1 MSEASSELIEWVRAY
16 LEKDEDIIVPIK
28 KMWNEWSAAR
38 GTPSLA
44 EFTRIVLSDDRIE
57 EMRGVDH
64 TRRMEGMS
72 AQEREEYERDM
83 EARGFISGP
92 RVKLKSRQITKEHIA
107 RMLKKHNDRM
117 ERALQQ
123 ARAAMPEDVS
133 EADEG
138 RLIDA
143 TQLARKLRRDL
154 RAAGLEPP
162 EDEWSTRPSG

>member
-1 MSEASSELIEWVRAY
+1 MSEASPELLAWVWAY

-28 KMWNEWSAAR
+28 RMWNEWYAVQ
-38 GTPSLA
+38 GTPPLL
-44 EFTRIVLSDDRIE
+44 EFTRIVLSDDRTE

-64 TRRMEGMS
+64 TKHMEGMS
-72 AQEREEYERDM
+72 LDEREEYERDM
-83 EARGFISGP
+83 EARGFFSGP